1 MEFSYNGGDP
11 NRPSLVTKWSFYQ
24 DWVASNCIV
33 GQRGPMGIHNN
44 PGLGPDYSL
53 SPQADRKTLL
63 LKKAPAQIIE
73 HEPELVLTYYPTVF

>member
-1 MEFSYNGGDP
+1 
-11 NRPSLVTKWSFYQ
+11 
-24 DWVASNCIV
+24 
-33 GQRGPMGIHNN
+33 MGIHNN